1 MTFDSRTVATVL
13 MCIWTSAFAAGGGG
27 GGGGGAGGGGGG
39 GDTWG
44 SLKSE
49 DPAVSS
55 ARRALAAGDFAGAQL
70 MLKVALASNPSN
82 ADLHNLYAYAIR
94 KGPNPDMDLVFKEYG
109 EALSIDPK
117 HRGAHEYIG
126 EALLMVNNLDKAK
139 EHLAALDRLCF
150 FGCEE
155 YTDLKLAI
163 SNYEVRLAKAVVPS
177 APSN

>member
-1 MTFDSRTVATVL
+1 MTFHSRTVAIFL
-13 MCIWTSAFAAGGGG
+13 MCIAASVFADGGGG
-27 GGGGGAGGGGGG
+27 GGGGGDA
-39 GDTWG
+39 WG

-55 ARRALAAGDFAGAQL
+55 ARSALAAGNFAGAQL
-70 MLKVALASNPSN
+70 MLKVALESSPNN
-82 ADLHNLYAYAIR
+82 ADLHNLYAYSIR
-94 KGPNPDMDLVFKEYG
+94 KGPNPDMDLVFKHYG
-109 EALSIDPK
+109 EALRIDPK

-126 EALLMVNNLDKAK
+126 EAYLMVDNLPKAK
-139 EHLAALDRLCF
+139 EHLTALDRLCF

-163 SNYEVRLAKAVVPS
+163 AAHEVRLAKAT

>member
-1 MTFDSRTVATVL
+1 MTFPSRTVATFL
-13 MCIWTSAFAAGGGG
+13 MCLAASAFAAGGGG
-27 GGGGGAGGGGGG
+27 GGGGGG

-49 DPAVSS
+49 DPVVSS
-55 ARRALAAGDFAGAQL
+55 AQRALAAGDFAGAQL
-70 MLKVALASNPSN
+70 MLKVALASNSSN

-94 KGPNPDMDLVFKEYG
+94 KGPNPDMDLVFKHYEEG
-109 EALSIDPK
+109 LRIDPK

-126 EALLMVNNLDKAK
+126 EAYLMVNNLAKAK

-150 FGCEE
+150 FGCTE

-163 SNYEVRLAKAVVPS
+163 SAHEVRLAKAA
-177 APSN
+177 APTN